1 MSELSRD
8 EFLLHM
14 QLIRQDIAGVDNRL
28 DVLNG
33 RTRIAENAIAVLED
47 RSNEGKA
54 AGIKWGAV
62 SGVSVS
68 GALWAVW
75 EFLIKPR

>member
-33 RTRIAENAIAVLED
+33 RTRIAENAIAVLEG
-47 RSNEGKA
+47 RTAST
-54 AGIKWGAV
+54 V
-62 SGVSVS
+62 P
-68 GALWAVW
+68 
-75 EFLIKPR
+75 PRTA